1 MQEKKDILFK
11 PDSGLIDKEYV
22 DYVLNYI
29 IDMAEK
35 AVDTFRDKLAK
46 PMEDIYVK
54 PEWIEEAIE
63 VNSKVINTIKSIK
76 KKLEQEEPLT
86 YEETYSI
93 FGIMYDL
100 GASDEK
106 IRQFDQKTWL
116 IGAKVGDTIFDKL
129 TEKRGEL
136 QQIKPSPEGSILC
149 IKFDNRLV
157 KINLLK
163 EMREPRR
170 YYKE

>member
-11 PDSGLIDKEYV
+11 PDAELVDKEYI

-29 IDMAEK
+29 IDTAEK
-35 AVDTFRDKLAK
+35 AINTLRDQLAN
-46 PMEDIYVK
+46 PPEDIYVN
-54 PEWIEEAIE
+54 PEWHEEAIE
-63 VNSKVINTIKSIK
+63 VNSKVINNSKSIK

-86 YEETYSI
+86 YREMYNILE
-93 FGIMYDL
+93 IMYDL

-106 IRQFDQKTWL
+106 IRQRDQRTWL
-116 IGAKVGDTIFDKL
+116 IGAKVGDTIFDKQ
-129 TEKRGEL
+129 TNKRGKL
-136 QQIKPSPEGSILC
+136 QKIKTSPEGSVLC
-149 IKFDNRLV
+149 IKFGKKLV
-157 KINLLK
+157 EINLLK